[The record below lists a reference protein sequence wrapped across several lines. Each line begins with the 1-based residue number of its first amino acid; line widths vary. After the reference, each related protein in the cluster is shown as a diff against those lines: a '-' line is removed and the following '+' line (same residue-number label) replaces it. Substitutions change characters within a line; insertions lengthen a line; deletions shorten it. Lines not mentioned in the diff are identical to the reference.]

1 MNGQDSATDG
11 KWHTV
16 TVKPRHTSDRPQE
29 AGKKPKVSEVASS
42 GGRVE
47 GNDSA
52 FSALDNWYSDQQRQQ
67 HQKPSVESEE
77 EASGSVSS
85 EDDHRLSADAAKH
98 AVSGQPKKAK
108 KPKVRRPKVKPAQA
122 ASGLDVSKY
131 KELLAT
137 VQQTYPDN
145 ELSQLQTVAD
155 QLLESFQASELP
167 FNKLLSEQ
175 PVDKVAWHIE
185 KCSYRTFC
193 WAISQIITLCC
204 FLAGHRCATSGFA
217 NRSQEHPGDL
227 CCQTPNACGCPIY
240 SESFRRCAGGSAGC
254 KQQAVCTKS
263 QGAPMLCARSISGRI
278 DWTHH
283 PDHLVHKR
291 LTGAY
296 SCRWACS
303 SSCPCSCV
311 PIQQPCCCK
320 ASTC

>member
-1 MNGQDSATDG
+1 MNGHDSATDG

-16 TVKPRHTSDRPQE
+16 TVKPRHTGDRPQE
-29 AGKKPKVSEVASS
+29 AGKKAKVSEVASS

-85 EDDHRLSADAAKH
+85 EDDHRSSTEAAKH
-98 AVSGQPKKAK
+98 AVSDQPKKAK
-108 KPKVRRPKVKPAQA
+108 KPKVKRPKVKPAQA

-145 ELSQLQTVAD
+145 QLSQLQTVAD

-175 PVDKVAWHIE
+175 PVDKVGWQIE
-185 KCSYRTFC
+185 NGSCSKLSRATP
-193 WAISQIITLCC
+193 QIVTGVCLQVTDVPVQDLPIEVKSVLETYAAKLQVHVVAQ
-204 FLAGHRCATSGFA
+204 FLQSLIDAVLEAVPDASSR
-217 NRSQEHPGDL
+217 
-227 CCQTPNACGCPIY
+227 
-240 SESFRRCAGGSAGC
+240 
-254 KQQAVCTKS
+254 QAVPKAKVVQCFVLGTS
-263 QGAPMLCARSISGRI
+263 LSAEVLPACISR
-278 DWTHH
+278 
-283 PDHLVHKR
+283 VH
-291 LTGAY
+291 AY
-296 SCRWACS
+296 TSN
-303 SSCPCSCV
+303 
-311 PIQQPCCCK
+311 
-320 ASTC
+320 